1 MKLIMN
7 MIDIWMRK
15 WIKIMD
21 EKPAGNYCKGCEFYD
36 MVYDLDDRQYY
47 FGCASTLTCD
57 KIKEKE
63 LDKNDRSAS
72 R

>member
-1 MKLIMN
+1 
-7 MIDIWMRK
+7 
-15 WIKIMD
+15 MD